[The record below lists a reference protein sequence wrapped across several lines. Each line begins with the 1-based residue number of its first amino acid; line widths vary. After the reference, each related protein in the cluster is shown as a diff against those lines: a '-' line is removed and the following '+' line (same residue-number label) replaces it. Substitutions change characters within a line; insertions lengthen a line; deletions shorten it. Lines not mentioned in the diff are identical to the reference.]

1 MKHIVILIFLLA
13 PFNVLKAQ
21 KVSEKHVVFLTDKN
35 NSPYAL
41 DHPEEFLSERS
52 ISRRTRFNIAFDVK
66 DLPVT
71 PSYISQIAATGA
83 IILYPLKWFNAVAI
97 NTDDP
102 AVLAAILALPF
113 VDSVNMVDKG
123 YQEGVKQSSGIND
136 LDEISAIPPY
146 KIGQQTIPLNKKS
159 TSSLDYG
166 NAWNQVSMIGLDE
179 LHNLGF
185 TGQGMMIAVLDAGF
199 WDVDQGAAFAYLW
212 QNNLIAGTR
221 DFATIGGNVF
231 QNHTHGES
239 VLSIMGANLPGQ
251 IIGTAPDAAYWL
263 IRTEDAWGGEYLLEE
278 YNWVAGAEL
287 ADSAGV
293 DIITSSLAYTTFDN
307 TANNHSYSDLD
318 GNTTPI
324 ARAGDIAASRGMLV
338 VNCAGNEG
346 ENSWFHISTPA
357 DGDSILAIGAVDES
371 GIYQEFS
378 GKGPTA
384 DGRTKPDVVA
394 QGYNTAIIYGNG
406 VLTVGT
412 GTSFSTP
419 IVAGALACLWQAVP
433 AVSAEDIRLASRYSA
448 SQSGSPDNLVGWG
461 IPDIMA
467 THNTLVYLSADFKME
482 KELPV
487 FCISPNPFNN
497 TTFLQAN
504 TLIDVPVKV
513 EVYKMDGT
521 MLFVSEINSGLDR
534 TACLTGFQDFPAGIY
549 FVKVIYNNRHEL
561 LKAVKI

>member
-1 MKHIVILIFLLA
+1 MKHFFTLIFLLA
-13 PFNVLKAQ
+13 SFNILNAQ

-35 NSPYAL
+35 NSPYSL
-41 DHPEEFLSERS
+41 NNPEEFLSARA
-52 ISRRTRFNIAFDVK
+52 IDRRIKYNIALDEK

-71 PSYISQIAATGA
+71 PSYISQISATGA
-83 IILYPLKWFNAVAI
+83 IFLYPLKWFNAVAI
-97 NTDDP
+97 STDDP
-102 AVLAAILALPF
+102 AVLEAILVLPF
-113 VDSVNMVDKG
+113 VDSINLAGKG
-123 YQEGVKQSSGIND
+123 FQNGVKCNSGINN
-136 LDEISAIPPY
+136 LNEISAIPPY
-146 KIGQQTIPLNKKS
+146 KIGQSTIPSGNKS
-159 TSSLDYG
+159 TGSLDYG
-166 NAWNQVSMIGLDE
+166 NAWNQVSMIGLDQ
-179 LHNLGF
+179 LHDLGF

-212 QNNLIAGTR
+212 QHNLIAGTR

-287 ADSAGV
+287 ADSSGV

-324 ARAGDIAASRGMLV
+324 ALGGDIAASRGILV
-338 VNCAGNEG
+338 TNCAGNEG

-433 AVSAEDIRLASRYSA
+433 SVSAEDIRLASRYNA
-448 SQSGSPDNLVGWG
+448 SQAGSPDDLVGWG

-467 THNTLVYLSADFKME
+467 THNTLVYLSAKGE
-482 KELPV
+482 TKNELP
-487 FCISPNPFNN
+487 FFSLAPNPFTNA
-497 TTFLQAN
+497 TFLRSN
-504 TLIDVPVKV
+504 TLIESQVKV
-513 EVYKMDGT
+513 EVYANDGT
-521 MLFVSEINSGLDR
+521 KLFVTEINSRLASN
-534 TACLTGFQDFPAGIY
+534 TYLTGFQNLPAGLY
-549 FVKVIYNNRHEL
+549 FLKVIYNGRYEVLN
-561 LKAVKI
+561 AVKI